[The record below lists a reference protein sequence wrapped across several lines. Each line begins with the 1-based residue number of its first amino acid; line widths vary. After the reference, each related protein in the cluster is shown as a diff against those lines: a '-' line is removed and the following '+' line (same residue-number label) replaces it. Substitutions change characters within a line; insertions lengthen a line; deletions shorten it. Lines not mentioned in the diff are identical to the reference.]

1 MASPRVVRLADQ
13 IKVIVAEML
22 ERRIKDP
29 RLGFVT
35 VTDVRLTGD
44 THDATVFYTVLGSDA
59 ERAETAVALRSAN
72 GLIRSQVGKQL
83 GLKFTPTIEF
93 VPDAVPENARQIEDL
108 LAQARSVDARVAEQA
123 AGAAYAGERR
133 PVQARSDDDEEPASL
148 MTTILSPIVATDL
161 ACLLDKPAGWTSHQV
176 VGRVR
181 RLAGT
186 RKVGHA
192 GTLDPM
198 ATGVLIVGVEKA
210 TRLLGYLALS
220 DKVYEATI
228 RLGIGTI
235 TDDAEGEVVTTTGAA
250 DLGEAEI
257 EAAMARLRG
266 DILQVPAAVSAI
278 KIDGVRSY
286 RRVRAGQSVELS
298 ERPVTIRRFDLLGRR
313 ELEVDGVGCVDLS
326 VVVECSSGTYIRA
339 LARDLGAALGVG
351 GHLTSLRRTRV
362 GAFTLDEAQTL
373 EEAERGLRI
382 MPLDRVVRSS
392 FPTLT
397 VNETQASQIR
407 NGRRLAG
414 VILPDGTTALLD
426 EAGHFLA
433 LYRQEG
439 PDAIAEAVF
448 I

>member
-1 MASPRVVRLADQ
+1 MA
-13 IKVIVAEML
+13 K
-22 ERRIKDP
+22 
-29 RLGFVT
+29 
-35 VTDVRLTGD
+35 
-44 THDATVFYTVLGSDA
+44 
-59 ERAETAVALRSAN
+59 
-72 GLIRSQVGKQL
+72 
-83 GLKFTPTIEF
+83 
-93 VPDAVPENARQIEDL
+93 
-108 LAQARSVDARVAEQA
+108 
-123 AGAAYAGERR
+123 
-133 PVQARSDDDEEPASL
+133 
-148 MTTILSPIVATDL
+148 
-161 ACLLDKPAGWTSHQV
+161 
-176 VGRVR
+176 
-181 RLAGT
+181 
-186 RKVGHA
+186 
-192 GTLDPM
+192 
-198 ATGVLIVGVEKA
+198 
-210 TRLLGYLALS
+210 
-220 DKVYEATI
+220 
-228 RLGIGTI
+228 
-235 TDDAEGEVVTTTGAA
+235 
-250 DLGEAEI
+250 
-257 EAAMARLRG
+257 LRG

-278 KIDGVRSY
+278 KINGVRSY

-313 ELEVDGVGCVDLS
+313 ELEVDGVSCVDLS

-426 EAGHFLA
+426 QAGHFLA

-439 PDAIAEAVF
+439 PDAVAEAVF
-448 I
+448 V

>member
-1 MASPRVVRLADQ
+1 M
-13 IKVIVAEML
+13 
-22 ERRIKDP
+22 
-29 RLGFVT
+29 T
-35 VTDVRLTGD
+35 T
-44 THDATVFYTVLGSDA
+44 
-59 ERAETAVALRSAN
+59 N
-72 GLIRSQVGKQL
+72 
-83 GLKFTPTIEF
+83 
-93 VPDAVPENARQIEDL
+93 PEEGP
-108 LAQARSVDARVAEQA
+108 S
-123 AGAAYAGERR
+123 R
-133 PVQARSDDDEEPASL
+133 PVSGL
-148 MTTILSPIVATDL
+148 VI
-161 ACLLDKPAGWTSHQV
+161 LDKPAGLTSHQV
-176 VGRVR
+176 VGRIR

-235 TDDAEGEVVTTTGAA
+235 TDDAEGEVATTMGVA

-257 EAAMARLRG
+257 EAAMAKLRG

-278 KIDGVRSY
+278 KINGVRSY

-298 ERPVTIRRFDLLGRR
+298 ERPVTIRRFELLGRR
-313 ELEVDGVGCVDLS
+313 ELAVDGISCVDLV

-351 GHLTSLRRTRV
+351 GHLTSLRRTRI
-362 GAFTLDEAQTL
+362 GTFTLDQAQTL
-373 EEAERGLRI
+373 EEAERELRI
-382 MPLDRVVRSS
+382 VPLERVVRSS
-392 FPTLT
+392 FATLT
-397 VNETQASQIR
+397 VNETQASYIR

-439 PDAIAEAVF
+439 PDAVAEAVF
-448 I
+448 V